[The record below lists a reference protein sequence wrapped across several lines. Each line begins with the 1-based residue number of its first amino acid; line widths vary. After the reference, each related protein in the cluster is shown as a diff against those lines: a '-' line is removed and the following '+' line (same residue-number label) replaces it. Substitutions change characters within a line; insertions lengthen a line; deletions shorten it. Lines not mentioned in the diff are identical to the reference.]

1 MKPRQA
7 FVALVLLAL
16 VAMVILAIFRYSRG
30 RERAATPADPSRGAA
45 DPSGTSA
52 LLEPERDAGLFV
64 SAGFVAPRETVR
76 DERLRSQLRDA
87 LARVFATES
96 PVASRDAASGAGA
109 APISAMGN
117 LDPGYIRERIR
128 GDFIPMASRGYDLLL
143 SRRPGFGGRMVLR
156 FRITA
161 HEQLGGIV
169 EDVSVAP
176 ARSANADAGL
186 EAGASDASAPSQDA
200 SRSVFGDDAFETCV
214 RESMMT
220 VAFAPPPRG
229 GTLTVSYPI
238 GLAPDEPQSGR
249 DAAR

>member
-1 MKPRQA
+1 MEA
-7 FVALVLLAL
+7 
-16 VAMVILAIFRYSRG
+16 
-30 RERAATPADPSRGAA
+30 PSV
-45 DPSGTSA
+45 
-52 LLEPERDAGLFV
+52 EPEPDAAPLV
-64 SAGFVAPRETVR
+64 PAGFVAPTETVR
-76 DERLRSQLRDA
+76 DERLRAQLRDA
-87 LARVFATES
+87 LARAFATGS
-96 PVASRDAASGAGA
+96 DAASLDAASRPGT

-128 GDFIPMASRGYDLLL
+128 GDFIPMASQCYDLLL
-143 SRRPGFGGRMVLR
+143 ARRPGFAGRMVLR

-186 EAGASDASAPSQDA
+186 EAAARDADAPSQDA